1 MRFFRW
7 VIKMYINDDSMKGVV
22 AKTFKED
29 KDRLPN
35 RRRPSTIRRYL
46 INCCDASDNCLKAF
60 DELAVEYERKVHR
73 K

>member
-22 AKTFKED
+22 ARTFKED
-29 KDRLPN
+29 KDRLPH

-46 INCCDASDNCLKAF
+46 VQYCDASQGFLDAF
-60 DELAVEYERKVHR
+60 DELVVEYEREVH
-73 K
+73 

>member
-22 AKTFKED
+22 ARTFKED

-35 RRRPSTIRRYL
+35 HRRPSTNRRYHVQY
-46 INCCDASDNCLKAF
+46 CDASQGFLDAF
-60 DELAVEYERKVHR
+60 DELVVEYEREVH
-73 K
+73 